1 MARLSNHAGAALAF
15 SNPWAECWGSCSTS
29 SRPSAQMQA
38 ESTSARV
45 IQMQSSGDP
54 DPCDEPVMLQP
65 ASTNGGLV
73 KVLPIVNN
81 KGLHARASAKF
92 VQLVEGFDADVKVTR
107 CGETVGGQSI
117 MGLMMLAAAR
127 GTTITVETSGAQAD
141 ACMCAIEA
149 LLADKFGE
157 EA

>member
-1 MARLSNHAGAALAF
+1 MARLVTSTGNAPAF
-15 SNPWAECWGSCSTS
+15 SNPWAECWGSCS
-29 SRPSAQMQA
+29 PSAQMQA
-38 ESTSARV
+38 DLNNAGM
-45 IQMQSSGDP
+45 IQMQASSEP
-54 DPCDEPVMLQP
+54 EPCDEVEVIPTD
-65 ASTNGGLV
+65 AANGSLHR
-73 KVLPIVNN
+73 VLPIINN

-92 VQLVEGFDADVKVTR
+92 VQLVEGFNAEVKVTR

-127 GTTITVETSGAQAD
+127 GTTIMVETSGPQAHACLD
-141 ACMCAIEA
+141 AIAA